1 MLEREAKALK
11 QVKKAGAQKASPKLR
26 PTLTPEAREK
36 RLMSLALDVAEQR
49 LLDGTASSQ
58 LVTTILKISTERE
71 KLEREI
77 LEKKRD
83 LLVAQKESIES
94 SKRIEELYA
103 EAIEAMKRYSVRDG
117 SEDEEYE
124 EL

>member
-1 MLEREAKALK
+1 M
-11 QVKKAGAQKASPKLR
+11 
-26 PTLTPEAREK
+26 
-36 RLMSLALDVAEQR
+36 
-49 LLDGTASSQ
+49 
-58 LVTTILKISTERE
+58 
-71 KLEREI
+71 
-77 LEKKRD
+77 
-83 LLVAQKESIES
+83 AQKESIES